1 MLRLSFILPCY
12 NVAPYIGRCLDSIEH
27 QDMSQ
32 DEYEVICVD
41 DCSRDNTVDVI
52 KDYQKQYENIRLIC
66 HKENKTAG
74 GARNTGIDAAQ
85 GEYIWFVDPDD
96 SVVENTIVGLYNKAK
111 GNGLDILFFNKQVC
125 GEDGKKIFKNP
136 LPEIPEA
143 TKGQEFF
150 MRYFPN
156 KRMASVTS
164 VWAELFSRDFIN
176 NNNIRFP
183 EIKSSQDVVF
193 LWRSFLLAKRVLT
206 DNTVAYNHYRRSD
219 STTGSVG
226 KYKAKHT
233 ISSSLLYV
241 DELGKVKEEVPMEER
256 LRKDIIFGMRNA
268 INDNSR
274 KVLRMPVKERR
285 LFYDEIKNYADLVE
299 KHKRIMNR
307 KTKQI
312 FNYRLPYILWQFII
326 YSYMLKDRTKV

>member
-27 QDMSQ
+27 QDIPQS
-32 DEYEVICVD
+32 DYEVICVD
-41 DCSRDNTVDVI
+41 DCSKDNSVDVI
-52 KDYQKQYENIRLIC
+52 RGFQKQYDNIRLIC

-74 GARNTGIDAAQ
+74 GARNTGLDAAQ

-96 SVVENTIVGLYNKAK
+96 SVVENTVAGLYAKAQSNK
-111 GNGLDILFFNKQVC
+111 LDMLFFNKQVC
-125 GEDGKKIFKNP
+125 AENGEKIAKNP
-136 LPEIPEA
+136 LPVISEA

-150 MRYFPN
+150 IRYFPA

-164 VWAELFSRDFIN
+164 VWAELFSRDFIIKN
-176 NNNIRFP
+176 CIRFP

-193 LWRSFLLAKRVLT
+193 LWRSFLLAERVLT
-206 DNTVAYNHYRRSD
+206 DKAVAYNHYRRSD

-226 KYKAKHT
+226 KFKAKHV

-241 DELGKVKEEVPMEER
+241 DELGKIIEVPMEER
-256 LRKDIIFGMRNA
+256 LRNDILFGMRNA
-268 INDNSR
+268 VNDNSR

-285 LFYDEIKNYADLVE
+285 LFYDEMKKYTDLIE

-312 FNYRLPYILWQFII
+312 FNCRLPYFLWQFII
-326 YSYMLKDRTKV
+326 YGYMLKDRF